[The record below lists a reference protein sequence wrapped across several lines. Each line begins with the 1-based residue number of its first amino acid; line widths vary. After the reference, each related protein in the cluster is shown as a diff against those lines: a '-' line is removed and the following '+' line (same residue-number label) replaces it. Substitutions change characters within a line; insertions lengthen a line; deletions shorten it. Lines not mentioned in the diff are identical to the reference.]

1 MKNEVIKSLV
11 LLVFFTSFLQFD
23 LRGSESVDSLIVKL
37 NQLKEGE
44 EKLKLLIKVSQKYN
58 WIDKDEAVPFIKE
71 SIAMARR
78 LGNDIELGNALLEK
92 YENLMTSV
100 SSDSLQY
107 LLKETK
113 EAYERADYQLGL
125 ASLLVGDALDAEASG
140 NLTKSMELFFQ
151 SQKIFEELGE
161 EKEYNSNWISIA
173 GLFSTMGRY
182 DDALS
187 YLEKSREYILNNEDP
202 EGKGYFYLVQ
212 ADIYKYMGAKELMKK
227 AFENCLQIALANDY
241 LNDVVSSATNLGI
254 YALQKDSL
262 KKASQYF
269 EIAMDYAEQLKG
281 KYFSALA
288 RKGKAMYHLRMKEYE
303 QAKTLLLK
311 AKPILDEPVYAYF
324 QNDIHKYLGYSYEGL
339 QMYDSAYFSIKY
351 YSIKEDSV
359 HLKESK
365 RIASEIEAIYQNE
378 KKEQELLQNARE
390 KKFMYAII
398 GLLGLASLALVWAF
412 RQKRKSNILLEEKN
426 EQKEYLIKEIHHR
439 VKNNLQII
447 SSLLNLQ
454 SNIIDNEKAV
464 GAVLDGR
471 NRVQSMSLI
480 HQKLYTGDN
489 LAEVNM
495 NEYLNELAEHMLHSF
510 GKTNGSVIIQNN
522 VAAPSLDVD
531 SAIPLGL
538 IINELLTNSLKYA
551 FPNGQEGSI
560 DVDLFYNKDEYLTLK
575 VSDNGIGVNKEPS
588 DDSNSTKFGS
598 NMIHIFC
605 KKLKGEITERKSKN
619 GFETIIVMKKI
630 TKAKA

>member
-187 YLEKSREYILNNEDP
+187 YLEK
-202 EGKGYFYLVQ
+202 
-212 ADIYKYMGAKELMKK
+212 
-227 AFENCLQIALANDY
+227 
-241 LNDVVSSATNLGI
+241 
-254 YALQKDSL
+254 
-262 KKASQYF
+262 
-269 EIAMDYAEQLKG
+269 
-281 KYFSALA
+281 
-288 RKGKAMYHLRMKEYE
+288 
-303 QAKTLLLK
+303 
-311 AKPILDEPVYAYF
+311 
-324 QNDIHKYLGYSYEGL
+324 
-339 QMYDSAYFSIKY
+339 
-351 YSIKEDSV
+351 
-359 HLKESK
+359 
-365 RIASEIEAIYQNE
+365 
-378 KKEQELLQNARE
+378 
-390 KKFMYAII
+390 
-398 GLLGLASLALVWAF
+398 
-412 RQKRKSNILLEEKN
+412 
-426 EQKEYLIKEIHHR
+426 
-439 VKNNLQII
+439 
-447 SSLLNLQ
+447 
-454 SNIIDNEKAV
+454 
-464 GAVLDGR
+464 
-471 NRVQSMSLI
+471 
-480 HQKLYTGDN
+480 
-489 LAEVNM
+489 
-495 NEYLNELAEHMLHSF
+495 
-510 GKTNGSVIIQNN
+510 
-522 VAAPSLDVD
+522 
-531 SAIPLGL
+531 
-538 IINELLTNSLKYA
+538 
-551 FPNGQEGSI
+551 
-560 DVDLFYNKDEYLTLK
+560 
-575 VSDNGIGVNKEPS
+575 
-588 DDSNSTKFGS
+588 
-598 NMIHIFC
+598 
-605 KKLKGEITERKSKN
+605 
-619 GFETIIVMKKI
+619 
-630 TKAKA
+630 